1 MELQIQDLVS
11 SIRKEGIEVAN
22 AEAESIIAEA
32 KKKADSL
39 LASAKAEAQQNKDAM
54 EKEIAI
60 LKESAVVSAEQ
71 AKRDAV
77 LAFKTEIQEE
87 FEKILAA
94 DIRKQMSGDALGR
107 LIRAA
112 VAGENVADFAA
123 EVSEVSEALK
133 SELAAEIKNGLEI
146 RPGKNVQNARARGV
160 HANALDGDSASRHN
174 RGGGEKKGGGRD
186 VAGQRAVQR
195 RKGLLKPLHED
206 LPSRI
211 GHLCAHRPQ
220 HARRVVAHRGVD
232 DEAAFTLISQRRDL
246 KTAQHLGGCNGQIV
260 VDAF

>member
-22 AEAESIIAEA
+22 AEAESILAEA

-39 LASAKAEAQQNKDAM
+39 IAGAKAEAQQYKDAS

-60 LKESAVVSAEQ
+60 LKESAEVSAEQ

-94 DIRKQMSGDALGR
+94 DIRKEMSGEALGK

-112 VAGENVADFAA
+112 VAGENVADYVA
-123 EVSEVSEALK
+123 EVAEVGEALK
-133 SELAAEIKNGLEI
+133 AELAAEIKNGLEI
-146 RPGKNVQNARARGV
+146 KPGKNVQNGFRLAAK
-160 HANALDGDSASRHN
+160 DGSGYFDCS
-174 RGGGEKKGGGRD
+174 
-186 VAGQRAVQR
+186 
-195 RKGLLKPLHED
+195 
-206 LPSRI
+206 
-211 GHLCAHRPQ
+211 
-220 HARRVVAHRGVD
+220 D
-232 DEAAFTLISQRRDL
+232 DGIMEMLMPYFRDL
-246 KTAQHLGGCNGQIV
+246 DFQ
-260 VDAF
+260 